1 MPETA
6 GVRSIVAIVP
16 AREFQRS
23 IDFYKALGFQADLY
37 DGGLE
42 YCFLHIGGC
51 TVHLRKAALCEF
63 TVNPGG
69 LYVYVD
75 DADQFHTRLMANG
88 ITPLGPPRDCPWRCR
103 EFAVSDPDGLLIRI
117 GQLIS

>member
-1 MPETA
+1 MPEPA
-6 GVRSIVAIVP
+6 GVRSIVPIVP

-23 IDFYKALGFQADLY
+23 IAFYQALGFQADLY

-42 YCFLHIGGC
+42 YCFLHIDGC
-51 TVHLRKAALCEF
+51 TVHLRKAGPREF
-63 TVNPGG
+63 TDNPGG

-75 DADQFHTRLMANG
+75 DADAFHARLIANG
-88 ITPLGPPRDCPWRCR
+88 ITPLGPPKDCPWRCR